1 MKRARTE
8 EDPTPVPSLI
18 TLASAAVPGPVGFFA
33 RHWAEDNDPRAFDM
47 MNMYREIEANTNVTG
62 RIPRPAEPLCSWS
75 ACKCFQAPPP
85 KHMAWCPAF
94 YESQERD
101 SLHGKELDI
110 DRRLGRFRGHA
121 RVEGP
126 DHINGGV
133 KLRVDSIVYPTAW
146 LEIRLSPE
154 QVKEICMLAAVE

>member
-1 MKRARTE
+1 MKRART
-8 EDPTPVPSLI
+8 DKSGNTPSLVQ
-18 TLASAAVPGPVGFFA
+18 LAAAAVPGPQGFFA
-33 RHWAEDNDPRAFDM
+33 QCWVENDDFRAFDM

-75 ACKCFQAPPP
+75 ACKSFQAPPP
-85 KHMAWCPAF
+85 EHMAWCPAF
-94 YESQERD
+94 YKSQDRD
-101 SLHGKELDI
+101 GLHGKELDI

-133 KLRVDSIVYPTAW
+133 KLRVDSIVYPTVW
-146 LEIRLSPE
+146 LEIRLSEE
-154 QVKEICMLAAVE
+154 QVREMYALLE